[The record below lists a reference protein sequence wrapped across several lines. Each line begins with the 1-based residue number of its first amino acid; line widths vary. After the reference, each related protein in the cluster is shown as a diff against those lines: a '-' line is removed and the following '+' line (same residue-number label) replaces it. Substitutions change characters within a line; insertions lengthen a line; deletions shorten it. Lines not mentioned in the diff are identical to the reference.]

1 MVLAKQFKCHSLWL
15 EIYFQSENV
24 FLNDSRIDKMAQH
37 VKLVTLKPEDKL
49 DFQNEQDE
57 RRESTSVIC
66 PYELF
71 SQQNT

>member
-1 MVLAKQFKCHSLWL
+1 M
-15 EIYFQSENV
+15 
-24 FLNDSRIDKMAQH
+24 FLNDNRIDKMAQH
-37 VKLVTLKPEDKL
+37 MKLVALKPEDKL
-49 DFQNEQDE
+49 DFQNEQDD